1 MNEPRSPVQLSGITG
16 SVGVCYARAYVYR
29 RRIEVVKTLIPP
41 EHLESELER
50 LEAAAA
56 LTRRDILAAQKEA
69 LEKHGEKYAAIF
81 ESHLLML
88 TDPQF
93 KPQMVRRLKAEKV
106 NVESIVRE
114 TVDAL
119 QAAFSAIEDTYL
131 RERAID
137 IKDVG
142 DRLLRH
148 LMGLEGPAREIG
160 DEPFVL
166 IANEVTP
173 SELLDFAKG
182 KLRGVCLESGGAT
195 SHAAILAGAL
205 GIPSVFGLVDLARVA
220 HTGDYILV
228 DTRREGSVTLHPDP
242 SMFASIV
249 SAEPAEGAEKS
260 SEVSGETTR
269 DGVRLALGANI
280 ARTEELAAMKSRG
293 ISRIGLFRSEF
304 LFMESMDLPS
314 EGFQESIYRQV
325 LDAAPD
331 MTVLRTMDIGSDKPV
346 KYLPF
351 SHEVNPAMGFR
362 SIRFLLS
369 RPDVLEP
376 QLRAMIRA
384 GDGRNCRIIFPMVSA
399 PEELDSIA
407 TVWNHV
413 LDQVSPTKPPEWGI
427 MVEVPSA
434 MFMME
439 HIARHTRYISLGTN
453 DLLQFFYGIDR
464 TNERLTRLAS
474 PLCSP
479 FLRFLFYCVAA
490 ARGEG
495 IKVGIC
501 GEMAADPTGFLTLAG
516 IGIEE
521 MSMRPAAVT
530 LMRKIIPNITLKDI
544 VLFVQETLAEGR
556 QADLA
561 AEYARMFPALGELAA
576 NPGG

>member
-1 MNEPRSPVQLSGITG
+1 MSEPRSPVQLSGITG

-41 EHLESELER
+41 ERLESELER

-228 DTRREGSVTLHPDP
+228 DTRHDGSVTLHPD
-242 SMFASIV
+242 SAMISSIAP
-249 SAEPAEGAEKS
+249 AEPEAAPEKP
-260 SEVSGETTR
+260 SEVNGETTR

-280 ARTEELAAMKSRG
+280 ARTEELAVMKSRG
-293 ISRIGLFRSEF
+293 INRIGLFRSEF

-376 QLRAMIRA
+376 QLRAMVRA

-399 PEELDSIA
+399 PEELESIA
-407 TVWNHV
+407 TVWNRV
-413 LDQVSPTKPPEWGI
+413 LDQVSPSKPPEWGI

-439 HIARHTRYISLGTN
+439 HIARHTRYISIGTN

-474 PLCSP
+474 PLCNP
-479 FLRFLFYCVAA
+479 FLRLLFYCVAA

-501 GEMAADPTGFLTLAG
+501 GEMAADPAGFMTLAG

-530 LMRKIIPNITLKDI
+530 TMRRIIPHIILRSVI
-544 VLFVQETLAEGR
+544 LFVQEILAEGR
-556 QADLA
+556 QMDLA
-561 AEYARMFPALGELAA
+561 AEYARMFPDIGELVVS
-576 NPGG
+576 PGG

>member
-1 MNEPRSPVQLSGITG
+1 LSGITG

-29 RRIEVVKTLIPP
+29 RRIEVVKTLVPP
-41 EHLESELER
+41 ERLESELER

-56 LTRRDILAAQKEA
+56 LTRRDILTAQKEA

-166 IANEVTP
+166 ISNEVTP
-173 SELLDFAKG
+173 SELLEFAKG

-220 HTGDYILV
+220 RTGDYILV
-228 DTRREGSVTLHPDP
+228 DTRREGRVTLHPDP
-242 SMFASIV
+242 SMIASIAP
-249 SAEPAEGAEKS
+249 AEPEGAAEKP
-260 SEVSGETTR
+260 SEESGETTR

-280 ARTEELAAMKSRG
+280 ARIEELAAMKSRG

-376 QLRAMIRA
+376 QLRAMVRA

-399 PEELDSIA
+399 PEELESIA
-407 TVWNHV
+407 TVWKRV
-413 LDQVSPTKPPEWGI
+413 LDHVSPSAPPEWGI
-427 MVEVPSA
+427 MVEVPSV

-439 HIARHTRYISLGTN
+439 YIARHTRYISLGTN

-474 PLCSP
+474 PLCNP

-495 IKVGIC
+495 IRVGIC
-501 GEMAADPTGFLTLAG
+501 GEMAADPAGFLTLAG

-530 LMRKIIPNITLKDI
+530 TMRRIIPHIILRD
-544 VLFVQETLAEGR
+544 VVMFVQEMLAEGR
-556 QADLA
+556 QVDLA
-561 AEYARMFPALGELAA
+561 AEYARMFPALGELTA

>member
-1 MNEPRSPVQLSGITG
+1 MSEEKSAVRLSGIIG
-16 SVGVCYARAYVYR
+16 SVGVCYARAYVYH
-29 RRIEVVKTLIPP
+29 RRIEVVKTLVPP
-41 EHLESELER
+41 ERLDMELER

-148 LMGLEGPAREIG
+148 LMGLDGPAKEIG

-182 KLRGVCLESGGAT
+182 KMRGVCLESGGAT

-228 DTRREGSVTLHPDP
+228 DTRHEGLVTLHPD
-242 SMFASIV
+242 SVMISSISTSEFV
-249 SAEPAEGAEKS
+249 QPEAPTPADI
-260 SEVSGETTR
+260 GEITR
-269 DGVRLALGANI
+269 DGVRLSLGANI
-280 ARTEELAAMKSRG
+280 ARTEELAVMKSRG

-304 LFMESMDLPS
+304 MFMESIDLPS

-325 LDAAPD
+325 VDAAPD

-346 KYLPF
+346 RYIPF
-351 SHEVNPAMGFR
+351 PHEVNPAMGFR

-376 QLRAMIRA
+376 QLRAMVRA
-384 GDGRNCRIIFPMVSA
+384 GDGRNCRIIFPMISA

-407 TVWNHV
+407 TVWNRV
-413 LDQVSPTKPPEWGI
+413 LDQVSPSKPPEWGI

-474 PLCSP
+474 PLCNP
-479 FLRFLFYCVAA
+479 FLRFLFYCVSA

-495 IKVGIC
+495 IRVGIC
-501 GEMAADPTGFLTLAG
+501 GEMAADPAAFLTLAG

-530 LMRKIIPNITLKDI
+530 TMRRIIPNIILRDVI
-544 VLFVQETLAEGR
+544 IFVQEMLAEGR
-556 QADLA
+556 QLDLA
-561 AEYARMFPALGELAA
+561 AEYAKMFPDLKDLLIS
-576 NPGG
+576 PGG

>member
-1 MNEPRSPVQLSGITG
+1 
-16 SVGVCYARAYVYR
+16 
-29 RRIEVVKTLIPP
+29 
-41 EHLESELER
+41 
-50 LEAAAA
+50 
-56 LTRRDILAAQKEA
+56 
-69 LEKHGEKYAAIF
+69 
-81 ESHLLML
+81 
-88 TDPQF
+88 
-93 KPQMVRRLKAEKV
+93 
-106 NVESIVRE
+106 
-114 TVDAL
+114 
-119 QAAFSAIEDTYL
+119 
-131 RERAID
+131 
-137 IKDVG
+137 
-142 DRLLRH
+142 
-148 LMGLEGPAREIG
+148 
-160 DEPFVL
+160 
-166 IANEVTP
+166 
-173 SELLDFAKG
+173 
-182 KLRGVCLESGGAT
+182 
-195 SHAAILAGAL
+195 
-205 GIPSVFGLVDLARVA
+205 
-220 HTGDYILV
+220 
-228 DTRREGSVTLHPDP
+228 VTLHPDP
-242 SMFASIV
+242 SMFASIA

>member
-1 MNEPRSPVQLSGITG
+1 MSEPRSPVQLSGITG

-29 RRIEVVKTLIPP
+29 RRIEVVKALIPP
-41 EHLESELER
+41 ERLESELER
-50 LEAAAA
+50 LEAATA

-173 SELLDFAKG
+173 SELLDFARG

-228 DTRREGSVTLHPDP
+228 DTRREGHVTLHPDP
-242 SMFASIV
+242 SMIASIV
-249 SAEPAEGAEKS
+249 PTEPEAAAEQP
-260 SEVSGETTR
+260 SEVRGETTR

-376 QLRAMIRA
+376 QLRAMVRA

-399 PEELDSIA
+399 PEELESIA
-407 TVWNHV
+407 TVWNRV
-413 LDQVSPTKPPEWGI
+413 LDQVSPSKPPEWGI

-439 HIARHTRYISLGTN
+439 QIARHTRYISLGTN

-474 PLCSP
+474 PLCNP
-479 FLRFLFYCVAA
+479 FLRLLFYCVAA

-495 IKVGIC
+495 IRVGIC

-530 LMRKIIPNITLKDI
+530 TMRRIIPHIILRD
-544 VLFVQETLAEGR
+544 VVMFVQEMLAEGR
-556 QADLA
+556 QVDPAS
-561 AEYARMFPALGELAA
+561 EYARMFPALGELTAT
-576 NPGG
+576 PGG